1 MQLIFIVYVYLKELN
16 IIKWKILFFLFFFFL
31 RENHAHQYAFIKLE
45 SL

>member
-16 IIKWKILFFLFFFFL
+16 IIKWKILFFFFL
-31 RENHAHQYAFIKLE
+31 RENNAHQYAFIKLE